1 MKKRQS
7 SALDS
12 PYENAASGSLCAE
25 IISRSEKAFT
35 IQISIPYVDSMLKSE
50 EIIQHQLNKAGVQA
64 TQEVLSR
71 FDTDGAPIQH
81 GATTFFSKGKEPKE
95 YQTPYGP
102 AVVNRHIY
110 QTAKGGKTF
119 CPLEHDARII
129 ITSTPKFA
137 KMVSSKYSDLGGS
150 RVQADL
156 KENHG
161 RAVARSYIQNVAEA
175 VGAVVEAKEDQWKY
189 QTPAI
194 DKKVSSIAIGMDGT
208 TMLLCQDGY
217 REAMV
222 GTIALYD
229 KAGNRQHTHYLA
241 ATPEHGKERFLA
253 RLEAEIAHIKVDFP
267 DAYYVGLA
275 DGAKCNWT
283 FLEQHTD
290 TQTIDFWHATEY
302 LAKAADV
309 MFRGKRQM
317 QAKADWLDQ
326 ACHKLKH
333 TVGGATRLFNEMKTF
348 DEHNELPQPQKE
360 KLESAITY
368 FGNNKSKMTYAKNLK
383 RNLPIGSGVT
393 EAACKVIVK
402 QRMCGSAMKWKE
414 KGAAAVLRLRCLNY
428 SDGRWD
434 QFWDKVNQYGLPM
447 AA

>member
-1 MKKRQS
+1 MKKMQS
-7 SALDS
+7 TALDS
-12 PYENAASGSLCAE
+12 HDENAESESLCAE
-25 IISRSEKAFT
+25 IIFRSEQAFT
-35 IQISIPYVDSMLKSE
+35 IQISIPYLDSMLKSE

-81 GATTFFSKGKEPKE
+81 GATTFFSKGKEPKA

-102 AVVNRHIY
+102 AVVDRHVY

-150 RVQADL
+150 RVQTDL
-156 KENHG
+156 KENHA

-175 VGAVVEAKEDQWKY
+175 VGAVVEAKEDKWKY
-189 QTPAI
+189 PTPPI
-194 DKKVSSIAIGMDGT
+194 DKKVGSIAIGMDGT

-253 RLEAEIAHIKVDFP
+253 RLESEIAHIKADFP
-267 DAYYVGLA
+267 DANYVGLA

-283 FLEQHTD
+283 FLKQHTD

-302 LAKAADV
+302 LAKAAGA
-309 MFRGKRQM
+309 MFRGKRQV
-317 QAKADWLDQ
+317 QAKAEWLDQ

-333 TVGGATRLFNEMKTF
+333 TVGGATRLFNEMKAF

-360 KLESAITY
+360 PLESAITY

-428 SDGRWD
+428 SNGRWD